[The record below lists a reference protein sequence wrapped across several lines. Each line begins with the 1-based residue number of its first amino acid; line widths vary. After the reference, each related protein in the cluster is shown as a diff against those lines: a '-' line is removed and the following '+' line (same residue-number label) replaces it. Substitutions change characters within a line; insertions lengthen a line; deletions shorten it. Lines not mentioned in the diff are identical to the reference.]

1 MSDEKKEMAIVDPAN
16 TTIRLNGEDRVLHI
30 GMKAWRKIK
39 EEYGGMDVIFS
50 DVKNSP
56 FDFIT
61 DKLPNLILIGLVKK
75 EGEEITVEDVEDWL
89 DVYGM
94 NDLKNKIVP
103 ALMNSILESIPEES
117 KIKNPPRKARTK

>member
-1 MSDEKKEMAIVDPAN
+1 
-16 TTIRLNGEDRVLHI
+16 
-30 GMKAWRKIK
+30 MKAWRKIK